1 MILSRYIYVRHSFYQ
16 QSKGIDNMHALTQA
30 QAFKAAQT
38 MARGSY
44 GSFAESIGE
53 ALLVA
58 DSSNCET
65 LLKAF
70 SGLFER
76 VSQDLEQQ
84 VLQDHMRALID
95 HISADGPCSLSH
107 VTSWA
112 SSQGFGGSKM
122 VQALHQLKL
131 DKQINI
137 DSENIVELI

>member
-1 MILSRYIYVRHSFYQ
+1 MNTI
-16 QSKGIDNMHALTQA
+16 TQA
-30 QAFKAAQT
+30 QAYKAAQS

-44 GSFAESIGE
+44 GSFAQSIGQ

-58 DSSNCET
+58 DSNNYET
-65 LLKAF
+65 LLQAF
-70 SGLFER
+70 KGLFER
-76 VSQDLEQQ
+76 VSESLDQQ
-84 VLQDHMRALID
+84 VLQDHMRVLLD

-131 DKQINI
+131 DKQISI
-137 DSENIVELI
+137 DDENTVELI

>member
-1 MILSRYIYVRHSFYQ
+1 MNTI
-16 QSKGIDNMHALTQA
+16 TQA
-30 QAFKAAQT
+30 QAYKAAQA

-44 GSFAESIGE
+44 GSFAQSIGQ

-58 DSSNCET
+58 DSNNYET
-65 LLKAF
+65 LLQAF
-70 SGLFER
+70 KGLFGR
-76 VSQDLEQQ
+76 VSESLDQQ
-84 VLQDHMRALID
+84 VLQDYMRVLLD

-131 DKQINI
+131 DKQISIN
-137 DSENIVELI
+137 DDNTVELI